1 MDVEKFFDKVITVR
15 VNKDKTALDI
25 IDQTLLPGTI
35 KRINLRSKE
44 EIWDA
49 IKKLRVR
56 GAPAIGVT
64 AAYGIALIASRI
76 NANNFNSFYT
86 EFKEAEDYLASSRP
100 TAVNLFWALNRMDRV
115 AQENKEKPISQIKDI
130 LFNEADRIREEDV
143 QISRNIGEIGFGLL
157 KDLKKDGKEIGIMTH
172 CNAGTLATA
181 KDGTATRCALDIF

>member
-157 KDLKKDGKEIGIMTH
+157 KDLKRDGKEIGIMTH